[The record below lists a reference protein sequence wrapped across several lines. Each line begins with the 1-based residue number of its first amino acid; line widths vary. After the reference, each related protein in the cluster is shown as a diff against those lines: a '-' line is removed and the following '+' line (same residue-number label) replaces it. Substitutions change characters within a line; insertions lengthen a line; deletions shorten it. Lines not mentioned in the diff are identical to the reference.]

1 MAGNIGTNVTTDGSS
16 EMNLLKSI
24 LSEIEKW
31 IDSREMTEKAR
42 LNKKMA
48 EYLLQDKTPICASVP
63 GKNAKDLEN
72 LLIAQEMPYI
82 SFKNETSGEYLFIV
96 REEDKEKF
104 EQLQREA
111 FSKDGS
117 LFRSQ
122 TEKNMLEVGLHGKEK
137 EVIKLTVKNDAE
149 MSMLQA
155 KLANQNIVY
164 GVCEIEGEQSIVIS
178 PDDLARLNG
187 KDLISFEM
195 EWAMTQTYA
204 GKTFGLGNDKID
216 GMNLNKLRKEQGA
229 FDEKQIRALLDKE
242 DCVLT
247 DVKGNSNYYIEKNKE
262 VITVYKKDE
271 KGEWQQEAQL
281 DGKDGREAFVRNYA
295 AKITDMYAYEGE
307 ELQDG
312 YDHTKM
318 SKPEAQATIPDDF
331 KRPTAAQLSPKDRA
345 IKEICDHRFQGE
357 GGLLSVIQKKAIN
370 NIKDRYSEN
379 AIKSMTKVQLHDLIK
394 AETSRLLDPANAKET
409 PEYQAFLEESTLEF
423 SKAERY
429 KFCEEMSGHFKNEH
443 EHDDMEVEVNRVKI
457 KDRLR
462 EILQK
467 EKERAQREAER
478 TQNKEQTENNKA
490 QDDKTQD
497 DQEKER
503 IGAFD

>member
-31 IDSREMTEKAR
+31 IDSREMTEKAQ

-48 EYLLQDKTPICASVP
+48 EYLLQDKVPICASVP

-72 LLIAQEMPYI
+72 LIIAQGMPYI
-82 SFKNETSGEYLFIV
+82 SFKNEASGDYLFIV

-137 EVIKLTVKNDAE
+137 EVIKLTVKNRAE

-164 GVCEIEGEQSIVIS
+164 GVCEIDGEQSIVIS
-178 PDDLARLNG
+178 PDDLTRLNG

-204 GKTFGLGNDKID
+204 GKTFGFGENEND
-216 GMNLNKLRKEQGA
+216 MNLNKLRKAQGA
-229 FDEKQIRALLDKE
+229 FDEDQIKTLLNKE
-242 DCVLT
+242 DCVIT
-247 DVKGNSNYYIEKNKE
+247 DVKGNPNYYIEKNKE

-271 KGEWQQEAQL
+271 NGEWQQEAQL

-318 SKPEAQATIPDDF
+318 SKPEAQATIPNDF

-370 NIKDRYSEN
+370 NVKDRYSEN

-423 SKAERY
+423 SQEERY

-467 EKERAQREAER
+467 EKEREQKEAER
-478 TQNKEQTENNKA
+478 TQNKEQIENNKT

-503 IGAFD
+503 IDAFD

>member
-31 IDSREMTEKAR
+31 IDSREMTEKAQ

-48 EYLLQDKTPICASVP
+48 EYLLQDKVPICASVP

-72 LLIAQEMPYI
+72 LIIAQGIPYI
-82 SFKNETSGEYLFIV
+82 SFKNEASGDYLFIV

-164 GVCEIEGEQSIVIS
+164 GVCEIEGEKSIVIS

-204 GKTFGLGNDKID
+204 YLS
-216 GMNLNKLRKEQGA
+216 RV
-229 FDEKQIRALLDKE
+229 RA
-242 DCVLT
+242 
-247 DVKGNSNYYIEKNKE
+247 
-262 VITVYKKDE
+262 
-271 KGEWQQEAQL
+271 
-281 DGKDGREAFVRNYA
+281 
-295 AKITDMYAYEGE
+295 
-307 ELQDG
+307 
-312 YDHTKM
+312 
-318 SKPEAQATIPDDF
+318 
-331 KRPTAAQLSPKDRA
+331 
-345 IKEICDHRFQGE
+345 
-357 GGLLSVIQKKAIN
+357 
-370 NIKDRYSEN
+370 
-379 AIKSMTKVQLHDLIK
+379 
-394 AETSRLLDPANAKET
+394 
-409 PEYQAFLEESTLEF
+409 
-423 SKAERY
+423 
-429 KFCEEMSGHFKNEH
+429 
-443 EHDDMEVEVNRVKI
+443 
-457 KDRLR
+457 
-462 EILQK
+462 
-467 EKERAQREAER
+467 
-478 TQNKEQTENNKA
+478 
-490 QDDKTQD
+490 
-497 DQEKER
+497 
-503 IGAFD
+503 